1 MTAVP
6 LRPTTLV
13 RMHGRLGRAIEW
25 MDRAILLL
33 TSVILVV
40 IVVLGAAEIF
50 SRYVLNHS
58 LFFVFEVT
66 VLLANY
72 MYFLGFCLVAKRR
85 GDITLEYFVN
95 FLSPRARRILSLV
108 AELSAFYFLYV
119 LVHYGFNLLV
129 IQSRHSSEGL
139 NIPNHLFT
147 LPLFLGALVL
157 VVIGVQR
164 IIETCIGTEEQ

>member
-13 RMHGRLGRAIEW
+13 RVHGRLSCAIEW
-25 MDRAILLL
+25 MDRAILLV
-33 TSVILVV
+33 TSVIFVV

-50 SRYVLNHS
+50 SRYVLDHS

-95 FLSPRARRILSLV
+95 FLRPRARRILSLV
-108 AELSAFYFLYV
+108 AELAAFYFLYV
-119 LVHYGFNLLV
+119 LIYYGFNLLV

-164 IIETCIGTEEQ
+164 IVEICIGAEAQ